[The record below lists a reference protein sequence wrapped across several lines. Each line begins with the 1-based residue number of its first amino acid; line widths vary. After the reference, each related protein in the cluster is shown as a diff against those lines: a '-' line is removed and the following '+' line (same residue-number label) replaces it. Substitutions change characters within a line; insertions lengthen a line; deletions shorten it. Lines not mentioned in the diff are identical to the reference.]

1 MNTRT
6 AWAFAFL
13 LFIQAMSAAL
23 YVTPGQPN
31 EDTWNGPILESGA
44 RSHNN
49 SSSGCGHDL
58 TNASVAAYSS
68 YSVYDIG
75 DTFFGGIQTNC
86 GIYNAQMMI
95 DWNIHNQDSNTSIDV
110 GSYNWTVTT
119 SVYLQTNLN
128 SSALSTSPVGNYSF
142 DVTFS
147 WYNNSSMTWELVDTD
162 YESFVV
168 MNMTSGGGGN
178 NSTPS
183 ESININLLG
192 YSTINQAGSMGT
204 WASGAALGG
213 EFISSNLNQT
223 NYSMTWALLSGWSST
238 QIINQGNASWYAYT
252 NSSTE
257 NVNFTSLADGQ
268 YMFQIYLYT
277 ASGNFLDSDMSYME
291 IGNASGG
298 NNSGGNN
305 SGGNNSTPSE
315 SININLLGYSTINQ
329 AGSMG
334 TWASGAALGGEFI
347 SSNLN
352 QTNYSMTWALLS
364 GWSSTQIINQGNASW
379 YAYTNSSTENV
390 NFTSLADGQY
400 MFQIYLYTASGNFL
414 DSDMSYMEIG
424 NASGGNNSGGN
435 NSGGNNS
442 GVMESIDAWTN
453 SSNYSSSDA
462 IDLIY
467 AASDL
472 VWNMSINYNVTADV
486 YGHDAANNTTSIVWS
501 MGHTFSPN
509 GPSQLDVFTIPSN
522 TLSTSCYFVSFNLT
536 DDDDGMFFDN
546 VGFEFGVNMEC
557 SSNGGNNSGG
567 NNSGGN
573 NSGGNNTGCYYDLN
587 YSYILVG
594 AYQMNMPLLYENQTF
609 TGTYRPMCSLYE
621 MNHSFSGYLSGPS
634 ANDYS
639 TFTMDTYLQSGH
651 ALGTQYQSWSNLE
664 VGMYTFYLEWNLNQ
678 SGVNTF
684 VDEGWFNFTV
694 ISNTST
700 APGSSPSNPLMPFN
714 CSDIN
719 WNATTVTIQD
729 CQNNPDA
736 FWFVFNQTGGTFWID
751 PVVAIGYDYIVWSGP
766 NITSVTL
773 PTGYGDDVF
782 DLFMWNGSGWY
793 DTNTDLYGGF
803 THTFSEEF
811 GVDRLS
817 IRGIE
822 AYEELDPNDSNA
834 FVTGLNF
841 TNNNN
846 VLMTMT
852 PVTVNYTGGNNSQLS
867 EYIDIDHSGYASET
881 SEGLEVWTSGTD
893 VYVQFESANLN
904 IGTNYSMDW
913 TLRDSTGSVVYN
925 GNASWTAMY
934 NSSIENSTISNLQD
948 GLYTFEAYLWSDS
961 SAGWISDDTT
971 YIQMGNSTSGNGTGN
986 NTGGNNNTHG
996 AMFVY
1001 IQSGIHGSGIAEQ
1014 FPLSLHFPAPP
1025 MSDNSPYE
1033 LSQICSVNNGHT
1045 VNVFAT
1051 WVYSEGGNAGD
1062 FNNIT
1067 SWSVKNS
1074 NGLQLDHF
1082 SYNPMSDIIGF
1093 VNPMVVFEDDANWSG
1108 HIPAEVFDQ
1117 AAWECVD
1124 STTGGNNTG
1133 GNNTGGN
1140 NTGGNNTGGNNTGGN
1155 NTGGNNT
1162 GGNTTTPPT
1171 NTAPS
1176 VTAVS
1181 ISPVIPTDAD
1191 FLTCLYTYSDAENN
1205 MDASTTTWTVNGVAV
1220 SSPDGTLSSGF
1231 TSGDQVTC
1239 IITPSDGIDS
1249 GSPVTSTVTILPS
1262 EIVEQA
1268 DGGFLPSLG
1277 SVGTL
1282 LAIAFGVGLSRRKDD

>member
-6 AWAFAFL
+6 AWTFAFL
-13 LFIQAMSAAL
+13 FFIQAMSAAL

-49 SSSGCGHDL
+49 NSSSGCGHDL

-75 DTFFGGIQTNC
+75 DTFFGGFQTNC

-192 YSTINQAGSMGT
+192 YTTINQAGSMGT

-213 EFISSNLNQT
+213 EF
-223 NYSMTWALLSGWSST
+223 
-238 QIINQGNASWYAYT
+238 
-252 NSSTE
+252 
-257 NVNFTSLADGQ
+257 V
-268 YMFQIYLYT
+268 
-277 ASGNFLDSDMSYME
+277 
-291 IGNASGG
+291 
-298 NNSGGNN
+298 
-305 SGGNNSTPSE
+305 
-315 SININLLGYSTINQ
+315 
-329 AGSMG
+329 
-334 TWASGAALGGEFI
+334 

-664 VGMYTFYLEWNLNQ
+664 VGMYTFYVEWNLNQ

-1155 NTGGNNT
+1155 NTGGN
-1162 GGNTTTPPT
+1162 TTTPPT

-1262 EIVEQA
+1262 EIVEEA

>member
-13 LFIQAMSAAL
+13 FFIQAMSAAL

-168 MNMTSGGGGN
+168 MNMTSGG
-178 NSTPS
+178 
-183 ESININLLG
+183 
-192 YSTINQAGSMGT
+192 
-204 WASGAALGG
+204 
-213 EFISSNLNQT
+213 
-223 NYSMTWALLSGWSST
+223 
-238 QIINQGNASWYAYT
+238 
-252 NSSTE
+252 
-257 NVNFTSLADGQ
+257 
-268 YMFQIYLYT
+268 
-277 ASGNFLDSDMSYME
+277 
-291 IGNASGG
+291 
-298 NNSGGNN
+298 
-305 SGGNNSTPSE
+305 GGNNSTPSE

-664 VGMYTFYLEWNLNQ
+664 VGMYTFYVEWNLNQ

-1001 IQSGIHGSGIAEQ
+1001 IQSGTHGSGIAEQ

-1124 STTGGNNTG
+1124 STTG

>member
-168 MNMTSGGGGN
+168 MNMTSGG
-178 NSTPS
+178 
-183 ESININLLG
+183 
-192 YSTINQAGSMGT
+192 
-204 WASGAALGG
+204 
-213 EFISSNLNQT
+213 
-223 NYSMTWALLSGWSST
+223 
-238 QIINQGNASWYAYT
+238 
-252 NSSTE
+252 
-257 NVNFTSLADGQ
+257 
-268 YMFQIYLYT
+268 
-277 ASGNFLDSDMSYME
+277 
-291 IGNASGG
+291 
-298 NNSGGNN
+298 
-305 SGGNNSTPSE
+305 GGNNSTPSE

-664 VGMYTFYLEWNLNQ
+664 VGMYTFYVEWNLNQ

-1001 IQSGIHGSGIAEQ
+1001 IQSGTHGSGIAEQ

-1124 STTGGNNTG
+1124 STTG

>member
-6 AWAFAFL
+6 AWTFAFL
-13 LFIQAMSAAL
+13 FFIQAMSAAL

-49 SSSGCGHDL
+49 NSSSGCGHDL

-75 DTFFGGIQTNC
+75 DTFFGGFQTNC

-192 YSTINQAGSMGT
+192 YTTINQAGSMGT

-213 EFISSNLNQT
+213 EF
-223 NYSMTWALLSGWSST
+223 
-238 QIINQGNASWYAYT
+238 
-252 NSSTE
+252 
-257 NVNFTSLADGQ
+257 V
-268 YMFQIYLYT
+268 
-277 ASGNFLDSDMSYME
+277 
-291 IGNASGG
+291 
-298 NNSGGNN
+298 
-305 SGGNNSTPSE
+305 
-315 SININLLGYSTINQ
+315 
-329 AGSMG
+329 
-334 TWASGAALGGEFI
+334 

-664 VGMYTFYLEWNLNQ
+664 VGMYTFYVEWNLNQ

-1155 NTGGNNT
+1155 
-1162 GGNTTTPPT
+1162 TTTPPT